1 MAETRSF
8 ALTAEQ
14 AAFIDAQVAAGKF
27 ASADEVVQEALEGLR
42 AHDEE
47 IERWL
52 IEEVLPTYE
61 EMKAHPERAVSGEDW
76 LAEIHKLHATFDKAA
91 E

>member
-27 ASADEVVQEALEGLR
+27 ASTDEVVQEALEGLR

-61 EMKAHPERAVSGEDW
+61 EMKAHPERGIPLDDVMH
-76 LAEIHKLHATFDKAA
+76 EIRSLHAKSDKGAA
-91 E
+91 